1 MNRLLV
7 ALLLCFFSV
16 GTYGLQNCELP
27 ARLVETLQANHYNPK
42 ELNDSLSSSIYEH
55 FIRLLDPDAIVFS
68 YGDIQKLNRLKD
80 QIDDDVRTKEC
91 FVYEEVLSAYKAKLS
106 KIIDHIKLCK
116 LSDLSKYD
124 TYEFTI
130 PAKKEFPEDA
140 IEIVNL
146 QLKAGYFHRIQSKT
160 ASTDDSDFFNE
171 AKEQVLC
178 KYTRMLSPEEGLD
191 QKVLSAYLNA
201 IALAFD
207 PHSQYMTEHDRE
219 QIAFALD
226 TEAQGFGFTV
236 SRNLVHEL
244 EVNTVIPGSPA
255 WQDESIHEG
264 DILLAVKADEV
275 HLDLECM
282 DVEEVNMILLQSPYE
297 TIKLRLKQSDQIKNI
312 ELRRSRLNQYGNT
325 LKAFIVN
332 GQKRFA
338 YISIPSFYTS
348 FDDPRYIKGLA
359 DDLAKELLNLKSEN
373 IDGLILDVRSN
384 GGGSMAEAIKLLG
397 LFIDEGVLFTIENSK
412 KEVSTI
418 KDPNRGVAY
427 DGPLLVMINEA
438 SASASEVFAA
448 TIQDW
453 GRGII
458 AGSKSYGKSTS
469 QLILPVAHSKGHYLK
484 VTTEAM
490 HRITGSSYQGRGV
503 IPDITLE
510 NILENF
516 VHGESATPNY
526 LRLSGHSAVV
536 VNKSFLPINQLK
548 EKSSARL
555 SQTNQY
561 ASIKKMNNDLKKGK
575 TFTIHMN
582 KGTYESDME
591 SLQTWFTQLEGITG
605 LQHQQFELEIPEYS
619 EFDISIDEVLSTDY
633 KKAQETLKQ
642 DFYLWESYNIL
653 ADYIEITN

>member
-7 ALLLCFFSV
+7 ALLLCFFSM

-27 ARLVETLQANHYNPK
+27 ARLVETLKANHYNPK

-55 FIRLLDPDAIVFS
+55 FIRLLDPDAMVFS

-80 QIDDDVRTKEC
+80 QIDDNIRAKEC
-91 FVYEEVLSAYKAKLS
+91 FVYEEVLSAYKSKLS

-124 TYEFTI
+124 TYELTI
-130 PAKKEFPEDA
+130 PTKKEFPENA
-140 IEIVNL
+140 FEIINL
-146 QLKAGYFHRIQSKT
+146 QLKAGYLHQMQ
-160 ASTDDSDFFNE
+160 ASSADDTDLFNE

-178 KYTRMLSPEEGLD
+178 KYTRMLSPEEGLG

-219 QIAFALD
+219 QIEFALD
-226 TEAQGFGFTV
+226 TEVQGFGFTV

-255 WQDESIHEG
+255 WQEENIHEG
-264 DILLAVKADEV
+264 DVLLTVKADEV
-275 HLDLECM
+275 HFDLECM
-282 DVEEVNMILLQSPYE
+282 SVEEMNMILLQSPYE
-297 TIKLRLKQSDQIKNI
+297 MIKLRLKRSDQIKNI

-325 LKAFIVN
+325 LKTFILN

-338 YISIPSFYTS
+338 YISIPTFYTS

-359 DDLAKELLNLKSEN
+359 DDLAKDLLNLKTED

-418 KDPNRGVAY
+418 KDPNRGMAY

-438 SASASEVFAA
+438 SASASEIFAA

-469 QLILPVAHSKGHYLK
+469 QLILPVAHSKSHYLK

-490 HRITGSSYQGRGV
+490 RRITGSSYQGRGV

-510 NILENF
+510 NILENL
-516 VHGESATPNY
+516 VPGENSTPNY
-526 LRLSGHSAVV
+526 LRLSGHSATV
-536 VNKSFLPINQLK
+536 VNKNFLPINQLR
-548 EKSSARL
+548 EKSRARL
-555 SQTNQY
+555 SQTSQY
-561 ASIKKMNNDLKKGK
+561 TSIKKMNGDLKKGK
-575 TFTIHMN
+575 TFTIHLN
-582 KGTYESDME
+582 KGTYESDIE
-591 SLQTWFTQLEGITG
+591 SLQTWFSQLEGITSM
-605 LQHQQFELEIPEYS
+605 QHQQFELEIPEYS

-633 KKAQETLKQ
+633 KKTKEILQQ